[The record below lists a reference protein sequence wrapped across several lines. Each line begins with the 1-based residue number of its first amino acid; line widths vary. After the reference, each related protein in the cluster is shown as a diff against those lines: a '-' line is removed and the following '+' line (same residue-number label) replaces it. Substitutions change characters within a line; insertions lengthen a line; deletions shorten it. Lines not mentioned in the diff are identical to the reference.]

1 MMDMC
6 TALRR
11 VRGTLLRRG
20 PWVMEGQLLLGT
32 SPALQR
38 QTRAEEREREPE
50 RAATGALADFMASTL
65 SSCSSGGLN
74 NSQMQNFFVGKLYL
88 CISGGSRLILAL
100 SSITSFA
107 TRPLL

>member
-20 PWVMEGQLLLGT
+20 PWVIDGQLLLGT

-38 QTRAEEREREPE
+38 QTKAETCEREP
-50 RAATGALADFMASTL
+50 RGTARKLFHSAV
-65 SSCSSGGLN
+65 SG
-74 NSQMQNFFVGKLYL
+74 
-88 CISGGSRLILAL
+88 SG
-100 SSITSFA
+100 
-107 TRPLL
+107 

>member
-1 MMDMC
+1 MIDMC

-38 QTRAEEREREPE
+38 QTRASVSVHRQLVH
-50 RAATGALADFMASTL
+50 GAL
-65 SSCSSGGLN
+65 SG
-74 NSQMQNFFVGKLYL
+74 
-88 CISGGSRLILAL
+88 SG
-100 SSITSFA
+100 
-107 TRPLL
+107 

>member
-20 PWVMEGQLLLGT
+20 PWVMDGQLLLGT

-38 QTRAEEREREPE
+38 
-50 RAATGALADFMASTL
+50 
-65 SSCSSGGLN
+65 
-74 NSQMQNFFVGKLYL
+74 
-88 CISGGSRLILAL
+88 
-100 SSITSFA
+100 
-107 TRPLL
+107 

>member
-11 VRGTLLRRG
+11 VRGTLLWRG

-38 QTRAEEREREPE
+38 QTRAERRERERTLRASE
-50 RAATGALADFMASTL
+50 RVHSLVRGP
-65 SSCSSGGLN
+65 G
-74 NSQMQNFFVGKLYL
+74 
-88 CISGGSRLILAL
+88 
-100 SSITSFA
+100 
-107 TRPLL
+107 